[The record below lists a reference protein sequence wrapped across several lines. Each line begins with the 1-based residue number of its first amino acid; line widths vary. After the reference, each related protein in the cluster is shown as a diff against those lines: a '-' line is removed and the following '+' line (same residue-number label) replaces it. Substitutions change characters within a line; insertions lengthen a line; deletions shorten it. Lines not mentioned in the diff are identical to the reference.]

1 MYGAL
6 NNCAFVSTD
15 VEDVER
21 FIRAFEFLMDSAM
34 LGVGVGFDTKG
45 KGKFRVY
52 QPQGSTTAVVEDTRE
67 AWVESLAL

>member
-1 MYGAL
+1 VYGAL

-15 VEDVER
+15 AADVEG

-34 LGVGVGFDTKG
+34 LGIGVGFDTKG

-52 QPQGSTTAVVEDTRE
+52 QP
-67 AWVESLAL
+67 